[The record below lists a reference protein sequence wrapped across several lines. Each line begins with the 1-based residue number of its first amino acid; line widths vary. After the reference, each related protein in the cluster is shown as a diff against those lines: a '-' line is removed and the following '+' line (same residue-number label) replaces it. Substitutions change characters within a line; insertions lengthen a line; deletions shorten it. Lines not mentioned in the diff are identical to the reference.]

1 MGLATK
7 FKDKLQDY
15 AFTLIFGGIGLLSLI
30 IWRAIPVE
38 VWQKLDAV
46 IPKKAL
52 AAFIGLL
59 LFAVTILVA
68 YVFSRRGR
76 RRFGIQPE
84 GAPDLSGR
92 WEGWTYRSVTRE
104 WRPSAEEIIQD
115 KLGISANAWGPDNW
129 ARGITASIIHDR
141 AAYELIWSYR
151 TVPTTPNY
159 RGGDSHTGTV
169 FLRYSERD
177 GQRFLE
183 GRYVT
188 DRPRDDGTMGSGGF
202 VTLRW
207 VSNKLKTAL
216 DYDKAK
222 SWGLPEPHMKAN
234 QLSAQ
239 VSEIIS
245 GNSS

>member
-1 MGLATK
+1 MSLATK
-7 FKDKLQDY
+7 FNDKFQDY
-15 AFTLIFGGIGLLSLI
+15 VFKLIFGGVALLSLI
-30 IWRAIPVE
+30 ILRSIPYE
-38 VWQKLDAV
+38 IWQKLDAV

-59 LFAVTILVA
+59 LFAVAILVY
-68 YVFSRRGR
+68 YVVSRSGR
-76 RRFGIQPE
+76 RRSGIQPE
-84 GAPDLSGR
+84 GAPDFSGR
-92 WEGWTYRSVTRE
+92 WEGWTYRSVTGE

-115 KLGISANAWGPDNW
+115 ELGISANAWGPDNW
-129 ARGITASIIHDR
+129 AHGISASIIHDR
-141 AAYELIWSYR
+141 AAFELVWSYR

-159 RGGDSHTGTV
+159 CGGDSHTGTH

-188 DRPRDDGTMGSGGF
+188 DRPRNDGTMGTGGF
-202 VTLRW
+202 VRLRW

-222 SWGLPEPHMKAN
+222 SWGLPEPNMKAN
-234 QLSAQ
+234 LSDGTSA
-239 VSEIIS
+239 E
-245 GNSS
+245 